1 MIVQKGK
8 GQWLNP
14 QNTVIPQDILI
25 LPEDITLL
33 RKIENRDG
41 AGLQAVVP
49 ADERRKFC
57 GNRDL
62 DIVVGTVEPGN
73 HSFQYGVRAAVD
85 AVMKF
90 VIDFAM
96 MLFTVAMMLSAV
108 AAVAQ
113 QFASDYGNIHIAAVV
128 ATVHV
133 NPD

>member
-73 HSFQYGVRAAVD
+73 HYVQYGVRAAVD

-108 AAVAQ
+108 AAVAR
-113 QFASDYGNIHIAAVV
+113 QFASGYGNIHIAAVV

>member
-14 QNTVIPQDILI
+14 QNTVIPQDVLI

-62 DIVVGTVEPGN
+62 DIVVGTV
-73 HSFQYGVRAAVD
+73 
-85 AVMKF
+85 
-90 VIDFAM
+90 
-96 MLFTVAMMLSAV
+96 
-108 AAVAQ
+108 
-113 QFASDYGNIHIAAVV
+113 
-128 ATVHV
+128 
-133 NPD
+133 